1 MSSYVNFY
9 LRINDLFVPI
19 GSYSRNSKMYQTMYH
34 YCPYGKI
41 KALTKE
47 NLYEIINNDLE
58 TRIQNIKDFRA
69 ADEKRCEMIMQ
80 ANNTLEE
87 KMEAISDIMSGFDEM
102 DTDIEELSFSAD
114 TLRVFSNII
123 EEFSYN
129 NQFSNDYNHYLYA
142 GIEADGTLENII

>member
-19 GSYSRNSKMYQTMYH
+19 GSYSRSSEMYQIMDH

-41 KALTKE
+41 KPLTKDS
-47 NLYEIINNDLE
+47 LYKIINDLE
-58 TRIQNIKDFRA
+58 DRKQKIKDFRIA
-69 ADEKRCEMIMQ
+69 NEKRCDMIMQ
-80 ANNTLEE
+80 ANNTIEE
-87 KMEAISDIMSGFDEM
+87 KMEAISSIMSGFNDM

-114 TLRVFSNII
+114 TLRVFSNMI

-129 NQFSNDYNHYLYA
+129 NKFSNDCNHYLYA

>member
-19 GSYSRNSKMYQTMYH
+19 GSYSRSSEMYQTMYH

-47 NLYEIINNDLE
+47 NLYEVINDLE
-58 TRIQNIKDFRA
+58 TRAQRIKDFRA
-69 ADEKRCEMIMQ
+69 ADEKRCDMIMQ
-80 ANNTLEE
+80 ANNALEE
-87 KMEAISDIMSGFDEM
+87 KMEAISDIMSGFNEM
-102 DTDIEELSFSAD
+102 DTNIKEVSFSVD
-114 TLRVFSNII
+114 TLRVFSNMI

-129 NQFSNDYNHYLYA
+129 NKFSNDYNHYLYA